1 MGRSLWQSLRFRLPV
16 NLFRGT
22 TGRNRPHPSSGP
34 SRTSPAPGS
43 PAKPAKPPS
52 LPPAMARQPRGH
64 DAPPATTPRQPQSAC
79 GLKSSQTSYF
89 RVSYRERRQLL
100 PEESGGKKRKKW
112 SLPRTRARDR
122 SVHSLTDGAGAGCS
136 ACSCA
141 SRVMRTATSSSD
153 VGSPPP
159 TISIRGWADCVLLL
173 PVPFFEGL
181 SGLPLTVGCF
191 RVYVASVPLFL

>member
-1 MGRSLWQSLRFRLPV
+1 M
-16 NLFRGT
+16 
-22 TGRNRPHPSSGP
+22 
-34 SRTSPAPGS
+34 
-43 PAKPAKPPS
+43 AKPAFPPS
-52 LPPAMARQPRGH
+52 GEPFSWDDRTQSTAPFRLDPRGHRPRLAPRPNPRNHRACRPPAMARRPRRH

-89 RVSYRERRQLL
+89 RVSYRERRQLF
-100 PEESGGKKRKKW
+100 PEESGGKKRKKR

-141 SRVMRTATSSSD
+141 SRAMRTATSSSD

-159 TISIRGWADCVLLL
+159 TISIRGWAYCVLLL